1 MTKKSRLFAGSL
13 YVRMSAMAKQVIV
26 LAGPS
31 GSGKN
36 SIINRIV
43 ERHPN
48 CTRLVTATTRLI
60 RPGEQDGVDYFY
72 FSMERF
78 DQEMSAGNILEH
90 RYVPHLDT
98 HYGIYKPDLDK
109 KLAEGKIIFAQVDII
124 GARFLKQNYNATT
137 IFIMPEST
145 EQFRGRLKAR
155 NPEWSD
161 KEFDARMKISEEE
174 IKVHSPEYD
183 YRVINA
189 DGLLPQ
195 TVDNVVEILQ
205 KEGYSLA

>member
-1 MTKKSRLFAGSL
+1 
-13 YVRMSAMAKQVIV
+13 MSKQVVVI
-26 LAGPS
+26 AGPS

-36 SIINRIV
+36 AVIRGVI
-43 ERHPN
+43 ERYPKGSL
-48 CTRLVTATTRLI
+48 LVTATTRSM
-60 RPGEQDGVDYFY
+60 RPGEEDGKDYYF

-78 DQEMSAGNILEH
+78 DQEMASGNILEH

-98 HYGIYKPDLDK
+98 HYGIYKPDLEK
-109 KLAEGKIIFAQVDII
+109 RLNEGHIVFAAVDVI

-137 IFIMPEST
+137 IFIMPESI
-145 EQFRGRLKAR
+145 EQFRGRLRAR

-161 KEFDARMKISEEE
+161 KELETRMKITEDE
-174 IKVHSPEYD
+174 IRMHSPEYD

-195 TVDNVVEILQ
+195 TIESVVDILQ
-205 KEGYSLA
+205 KEGYSL

>member
-1 MTKKSRLFAGSL
+1 
-13 YVRMSAMAKQVIV
+13 MSKQVAVI
-26 LAGPS
+26 AGPS

-36 SIINRIV
+36 TIIGGII

-48 CTRLVTATTRLI
+48 CTRLVTATTRAM
-60 RPGEQDGVDYFY
+60 RPGEVDGVDYHF
-72 FSMERF
+72 FPMERF
-78 DQEMSAGNILEH
+78 DAELMAGNILEH

-98 HYGIYKPDLDK
+98 HYGIFKPDLDA
-109 KLAEGKIIFAQVDII
+109 KLAEGKILFAQVDII
-124 GARFLKQNYNATT
+124 GARFLKEHYAATT

-161 KEFDARMKISEEE
+161 KEFEARMKISEEE
-174 IKVHSPEYD
+174 MRVHAPEYD

-195 TVDNVVEILQ
+195 TIAAVVEILQ
-205 KEGYSLA
+205 KEGYNLA